1 MAIIYTYPSGAVKAD
16 DLIIVSEQDTAG
28 NPTKNITVS
37 ALANFMATTGTG
49 TGTTDYIVKWNDGPN
64 GLIGDSL
71 MIERTAAG
79 VFPGNYIEVSGTGG
93 LSTQNLEVNADLFD
107 TAGSEGVA
115 GDVLTSNGAGAG
127 IAWSTAPFWGSGTL
141 GTLSVWTGINTLGDS
156 LIIQQPAAG
165 LFLSTY
171 IETTDI
177 STQNLEINGW
187 LADTVPSTG
196 NAGDV
201 LTSTGGG
208 AAATVTWSP
217 VTSVIPWPYQYNL
230 ADANLIQGE
239 NPATIGTQNTG
250 YGVGAMAS
258 LLLTGA
264 GNVAIG
270 YNAGLS
276 LAGGAKN
283 VIVGASTA
291 ENIDSGTGNV
301 IIGEGAG
308 DAFTTQDNNTLI
320 GEGAGNLATSENNTF
335 VGRRAGASVTTG
347 DFNVLI
353 GEGSNVGTATDTNSI
368 AVGRDAVGH
377 GSNTAVIG
385 DANITSWQPGADNQ
399 VGLGE
404 KGTYGFT
411 ELILVSPDTT
421 RWQITVDNAGNLVV
435 A

>member
-1 MAIIYTYPSGAVKAD
+1 
-16 DLIIVSEQDTAG
+16 
-28 NPTKNITVS
+28 
-37 ALANFMATTGTG
+37 MATTGTG

-64 GLIGDSL
+64 GLVGDSL

-93 LSTQNLEVNADLFD
+93 LSTQNLEVNADLVD

-127 IAWSTAPFWGSGTL
+127 IAWSTAPWGSGTL
-141 GTLSVWTGINTLGDS
+141 GTLPVWTGINTLGDS
-156 LIIQQPAAG
+156 IIIERPAAG
-165 LFLSTY
+165 IFLSPY

-177 STQNLEINGW
+177 SIQKMEINSW
-187 LADTVPSTG
+187 LADSTLSTG
-196 NAGDV
+196 NVGDV

-217 VTSVIPWPYQYNL
+217 VTSIIPWPYQYNL

-239 NPATIGTQNTG
+239 NPATIGKHNTG

-258 LLLTGA
+258 LLFTGA
-264 GNVAIG
+264 ANVAIG
-270 YNAGLS
+270 YNAGLN
-276 LAGGAKN
+276 LLGAAQN
-283 VIVGASTA
+283 VIVGANTA
-291 ENIDSGTGNV
+291 GNIDSGTDNV

-308 DAFTTQDNNTLI
+308 DALTTQDNNTLI
-320 GEGAGNLATSENNTF
+320 GQGAGNLATSANNTF
-335 VGRRAGASVTTG
+335 VGRRAGASATTG

-353 GEGSNVGTATDTNSI
+353 GEGSDVGIATDTNCI
-368 AVGRDAVGH
+368 AVGRGAVGH
-377 GSNTAVIG
+377 GSNTVVIG
-385 DANITSWQPGADNQ
+385 DANVIAWEPGADNT
-399 VGLGE
+399 VRLGD
-404 KGTYGFT
+404 KGSYGFT